1 MFNKEL
7 VMLLLLLTLSAC
19 SKEADN
25 YQSNQNSNVFE
36 AERLKSGNSTENS
49 NVQAGDTTPEAPE
62 LELIEM
68 MDIDDLRL
76 DMESLN
82 DKEVRVRGKGQYM
95 MDIFMLTKNDADMNP
110 IIIDI
115 SRLERNDRKDILKN
129 CSDVMR
135 QCEVTIQGTVG
146 DVSFQSG
153 IIAEKIEW

>member
-7 VMLLLLLTLSAC
+7 VMLLLLLTLPAC

-25 YQSNQNSNVFE
+25 YQSNQNGNVSE
-36 AERLKSGNSTENS
+36 AESIKSGNSTENS
-49 NVQAGDTTPEAPE
+49 NAQAGDTTSDASEI
-62 LELIEM
+62 ELIEM

-76 DMESLN
+76 DMESLK
-82 DKEVRVRGKGQYM
+82 DKDVRVRGKGQYM
-95 MDIFMLTKNDADMNP
+95 MDIFMLTKNNADMNP
-110 IIIDI
+110 IVIDI